1 VSRPSIDA
9 TSDTNKRWSYLKS
22 LFVGML
28 VASITSVT
36 FAEGGSQERRDIA
49 RHGVFTF
56 CRSIMKMFRGFQT
69 LSGDA
74 RQISYSRAMEVL

>member
-1 VSRPSIDA
+1 
-9 TSDTNKRWSYLKS
+9 
-22 LFVGML
+22 ML

-36 FAEGGSQERRDIA
+36 FAEGGSQEERDIA

-56 CRSIMKMFRGFQT
+56 CRSMKMFRGFQS

-74 RQISYSRAMEVL
+74 RQISYSRAMQVL